1 MRKTPPPEQ
10 IDKEIKVLELKRS
23 GATWDAIAE
32 VVGYAN
38 GSGAFKAYQRAM
50 VRTMQ
55 QPADELRNAEVDRL
69 DRLQRAFWFDA
80 IGSKD
85 QPPVLKAA
93 EFVLKVID
101 RRAKLLGLDA
111 PTKIQAEV
119 VTYDASGIEA
129 DIERIAHNLRGMDQG
144 VTLALEAGTGE
155 TGTTTA

>member
-10 IDKEIKVLELKRS
+10 IDKEKRVLELKRS

-50 VRTMQ
+50 VRTLQ
-55 QPADELRNAEVDRL
+55 QPADELRNAEIDRL
-69 DRLQRAFWFDA
+69 DRLQRAYWFEA
-80 IGSKD
+80 IGD
-85 QPPVLKAA
+85 RDNPPVHKSA
-93 EFVLKVID
+93 EIVLKIID

-129 DIERIAHNLRGMDQG
+129 DIERIAFNLRGMDQG
-144 VTLALEAGTGE
+144 LTLALEAGTSAE
-155 TGTTTA
+155 GTITT

>member
-10 IDKEIKVLELKRS
+10 IDKEKQVLELKRS

-50 VRTMQ
+50 TRTLQ
-55 QPADELRNAEVDRL
+55 QPADELRDAEIDRL
-69 DRLQRAFWFDA
+69 DRLQRAYWFEA

-85 QPPVLKAA
+85 QPPVHKSA
-93 EFVLKVID
+93 EIVLKIID

-129 DIERIAHNLRGMDQG
+129 DIERIAFNLRGMDQG

-155 TGTTTA
+155 SGTTTT

>member
-50 VRTMQ
+50 VRTQQ
-55 QPADELRNAEVDRL
+55 QPADELRNMEIDRL
-69 DRLQRAFWFDA
+69 DRLQRAHWFDA
-80 IGSKD
+80 IGSKE
-85 QPPVLKAA
+85 VLPNIKAG
-93 EFVLKVID
+93 EFVLKCIQE
-101 RRAKLLGLDA
+101 RSKLLGLYA

-129 DIERIAHNLRGMDQG
+129 DIERIAYQLRGMDTG
-144 VTLALEAGTGE
+144 VTLALEAGTSE
-155 TGTTTA
+155 TGTITA

>member
-10 IDKEIKVLELKRS
+10 IDKEKRVLELKRS

-38 GSGAFKAYQRAM
+38 ASGAFKAYQRAM
-50 VRTMQ
+50 VRTLQ
-55 QPADELRNAEVDRL
+55 QPAEELRDAEIDRL
-69 DRLQRAFWFDA
+69 DRLQRAFWFQA
-80 IGSKD
+80 IGD
-85 QPPVLKAA
+85 RDNEPNLRAA
-93 EFVLKVID
+93 DFILKVID

-129 DIERIAHNLRGMDQG
+129 DIERIARQLRGMDQG
-144 VTLALEAGTGE
+144 VTLALEAGTSE